1 MPIQINVTNGN
12 VSGGTLTWGCNFEWV
27 NPTSNVVNLT
37 CCGAF
42 ATQSS
47 YNIPAATSPTQPGT
61 TAAQINSSIQFVFGS
76 SGYTAPGMP
85 HISNPPTAV
94 LNPGDETEEH
104 QVHREKD
111 VA

>member
-1 MPIQINVTNGN
+1 MPIQINVTSGN

-27 NPTSNVVNLT
+27 NPTSAVANLT

-47 YNIPAATSPTQPGT
+47 YSVPAASGGQNGIV
-61 TAAQINSSIQFVFGS
+61 AAQLNSGFQFVFGS
-76 SGYTAPGMP
+76 SAYNAPGMP
-85 HISNPPTAV
+85 HISNPPTAMV
-94 LNPGDETEEH
+94 NPGEELGEEH
-104 QVHREKD
+104 EHREKD

>member
-47 YNIPAATSPTQPGT
+47 YSVPAASGGQNGT
-61 TAAQINSSIQFVFGS
+61 LAAQINSSIQFVFGS

-94 LNPGDETEEH
+94 VNPGEREEEH
-104 QVHREKD
+104 EHREKD